1 MAVFVDNMLSR
12 STRKPLYR
20 KPQSS
25 LRNTN
30 LRGHLMTI
38 TKKEIFDL
46 IGAGLLV
53 VFFLWV
59 FWVYG
64 TYFYKKIL
72 EIPTQVTHIKQLI
85 QSPESK

>member
-1 MAVFVDNMLSR
+1 
-12 STRKPLYR
+12 
-20 KPQSS
+20 
-25 LRNTN
+25 
-30 LRGHLMTI
+30 MTI

-46 IGAGLLV
+46 MGAGLLV

>member
-1 MAVFVDNMLSR
+1 
-12 STRKPLYR
+12 
-20 KPQSS
+20 
-25 LRNTN
+25 
-30 LRGHLMTI
+30 MTI
-38 TKKEIFDL
+38 SKKEIIDL

-72 EIPTQVTHIKQLI
+72 EIPAQVTHIKQLI
-85 QSPESK
+85 QNSESK